1 LNVPIMPS
9 WLFSFLLW
17 LSYFSAVVGAFNM
30 LPMVPFDG
38 EGYMSS
44 FLERYLP
51 SGPAKYIRYSVNG
64 FTLFIFAGNL
74 VASALRVGFRPF

>member
-1 LNVPIMPS
+1 MPS

-38 EGYMSS
+38 EGYMTS

-51 SGPAKYIRYSVNG
+51 KKAATYVRYSINVLI
-64 FTLFIFAGNL
+64 FLLFAGNL
-74 VASALRVGFRPF
+74 IASLFRVGFRPF